1 MQTTLELINLKL
13 ELLMLLLQVLELGL
27 QGQQMRLDRTWG
39 LLPFNWLRVFS
50 LGLNYYGILTYLIL
64 WRTSPHCT

>member
-39 LLPFNWLRVFS
+39 LLPCGLGKWQVPGWVFRWGGGDHHS
-50 LGLNYYGILTYLIL
+50 YP
-64 WRTSPHCT
+64 WTS